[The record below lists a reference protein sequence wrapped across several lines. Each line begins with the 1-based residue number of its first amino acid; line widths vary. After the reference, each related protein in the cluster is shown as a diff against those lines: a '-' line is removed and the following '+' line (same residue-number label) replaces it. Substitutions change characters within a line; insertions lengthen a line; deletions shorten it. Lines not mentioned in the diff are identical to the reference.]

1 MPNPPERTAVI
12 GWGSVSPLGQDPQQA
27 WIHCLEGHSG
37 ISVISDNWADDLSVR
52 IAGQVAASAL
62 DGLEPLLRRRSDR
75 CAQLALLAARQA
87 WAMAQPFIGGIAP
100 ERIAIVL
107 GTGIGGLATMHEQ
120 HSQLSA
126 GGHHG

>member
-1 MPNPPERTAVI
+1 M
-12 GWGSVSPLGQDPQQA
+12 
-27 WIHCLEGHSG
+27 
-37 ISVISDNWADDLSVR
+37 ISDSWADDLSVR

-87 WAMAQPFIGGIAP
+87 WAMAQPLIGGIAP
-100 ERIAIVL
+100 QRIAIVL

-126 GGHHG
+126 GGPSRVNPLTGYG